1 MLKVLSMIILMQS
14 LAAQVVT
21 ASPGVRTSVPNVT
34 IDSSGRPQVSV
45 ASTLASAL
53 TGTIKV
59 APSSTAQ
66 QQALLSQV
74 LVMFSCE
81 WLSDEIKIKLERII
95 YWNSVTNLKVI

>member
-1 MLKVLSMIILMQS
+1 MQS